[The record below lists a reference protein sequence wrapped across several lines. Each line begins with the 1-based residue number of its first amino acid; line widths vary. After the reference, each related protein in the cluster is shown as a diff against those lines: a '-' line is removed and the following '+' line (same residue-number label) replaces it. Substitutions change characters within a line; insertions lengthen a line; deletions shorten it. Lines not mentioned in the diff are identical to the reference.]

1 MYVCICNAVTERQ
14 VRECVS
20 SGASSVEELASMI
33 GLGAGCGRCR
43 ECAAGLLQELRR
55 RDGNTSVVGTHLI
68 QRLRLEGA

>member
-43 ECAAGLLQELRR
+43 ECATGLLQELRR
-55 RDGNTSVVGTHLI
+55 HDSNTGAVGTHLI
-68 QRLRLEGA
+68 QRLQLEGA

>member
-1 MYVCICNAVTERQ
+1 
-14 VRECVS
+14 
-20 SGASSVEELASMI
+20 MI

>member
-20 SGASSVEELASMI
+20 SGASSLEELASMI

-43 ECAAGLLQELRR
+43 ECAAGLLQELQR
-55 RDGNTSVVGTHLI
+55 RDSDTAALETHLI
-68 QRLRLEGA
+68 HRLGLEGA